1 MNENLTPDKAQ
12 YDESFTERVEEKE
25 LGDVSLP
32 NVNVHRKSARE
43 KAESAAKQVRFWQ
56 AFGVAVIASVAAVVA
71 VVAMILPLR
80 PTESAAEKR
89 KLTEFPSF
97 SSEALFSGDYFD
109 GISKWYSDT
118 VPFRDQLISVNA
130 KIQALLGTNGVNLGF
145 QEGKK
150 GDDAVLDDEE
160 ATFRPDLD
168 DVTPI
173 VPGTTLPPEDIS
185 TTEEPAVTDEPSS
198 EDEPSSSEPSTG
210 PAPVVEKLGAIA
222 KYGSAGYEYYNF
234 VQSTADEYIT
244 AVSRAGAR
252 LRGVATVYD
261 MIIPTSIDV
270 TMPDDARA
278 QLSEVVS
285 DQKKAISYMENSMTQ
300 DVLVVPI
307 FDLLRAHRDEYIY
320 FRTDHHWTGLG
331 AYYAYRKFCE
341 IKGVAPLQLSDY
353 DKRDFSGFLGSFYN
367 DSGQDPDLAQEPDV
381 VETFMPKVN
390 AELTI
395 YDKNGNASRGAV
407 IFDETNAPAAYKY
420 GAFIWGD
427 NPLSVIENL
436 DMEEGESIL
445 LVKES
450 FGNALAPLLCAHY
463 KYVYIMDYRYYNGTV
478 AGLAAEKGISDVL
491 FCNNVSMTRGASQ
504 VQLLKD
510 HIG

>member
-1 MNENLTPDKAQ
+1 MNENLSPDQ
-12 YDESFTERVEEKE
+12 IQFDGSFTERVEEKE

-32 NVNVHRKSARE
+32 NVNVNRKSSRE
-43 KAESAAKQVRFWQ
+43 KAEAAAKQVRFWQ
-56 AFGVAVIASVAAVVA
+56 AFGVTVIAVAAALAAVIAL
-71 VVAMILPLR
+71 IIPLR

-89 KLTEFPSF
+89 KLTEFPAF
-97 SSEALFSGDYFD
+97 SAEALFSGDYFD

-150 GDDAVLDDEE
+150 GDDAVLDDED

-252 LRGVATVYD
+252 LRGVATVYG
-261 MIIPTSIDV
+261 MIIPTSIDI

-278 QLSEVVS
+278 ELNDVVS

-307 FDLLRAHRDEYIY
+307 FDLLKAHRDAYIY

-331 AYYAYRKFCE
+331 AYYAYERFCAV
-341 IKGVAPLQLSDY
+341 KGARAVLRSECDRCVFQP
-353 DKRDFSGFLGSFYN
+353 FLGSFYN
-367 DSGQDPDLAQEPDV
+367 DSGHAPTLGDTPDY
-381 VETFMPKVN
+381 VETFMPQVD
-390 AELTI
+390 AEIRIIDSKGNTLRGPVI
-395 YDKNGNASRGAV
+395 Y
-407 IFDETNAPAAYKY
+407 DETNASPSFKY

-427 NPLSVIENL
+427 NPYSVIENKS
-436 DMEEGESIL
+436 MASGESCL
-445 LVKES
+445 LIKES
-450 FGNALAPLLCAHY
+450 FGNALAPLLTYNY
-463 KYVYIMDYRYYNGTV
+463 KYVYILDYRYGYST
-478 AGLAAEKGISDVL
+478 AAQLVDAYGITDVI
-491 FCNNVSMTRGASQ
+491 FCNNISMTRAGSLVSQ
-504 VQLLKD
+504 LNKSV
-510 HIG
+510 G